1 MTDNSS
7 RRLPKLRE
15 RMAELDVNG
24 FLVSSAANRRY
35 LSGFSGSNG
44 YLAITANDA
53 VLATDFRYIEQG
65 EAESPGFEVRQIRGG
80 EAWFPNLA
88 SELGMR
94 RVGFEAD
101 DMSVAAFSQLKHT
114 IEEADGDLKLELVET
129 VGVLEWIRAVKDEQ
143 ELTALKRAVQIA
155 DEALSAVSVKIGVGM
170 TEQDIAWELH
180 KQMRERGAAGPSFDT
195 IVAVGP
201 NAALP
206 HHRAGDAAV
215 RAGEPIVIDMGADF
229 QGYRSDLTRTFVV
242 GEADDTFR
250 HIYGIV
256 LRAQKAAI
264 DAASPGMTGEEID
277 SVARE
282 VIKDAGYGDEFGH
295 GLGHG
300 VGLVIHERPMVVPNS
315 KDIVENDMVFTIE
328 PGIYISGWGGIR
340 IEDVVVMEDGR
351 ARPLTR
357 SPK

>member
-1 MTDNSS
+1 MTDSS
-7 RRLPKLRE
+7 PHRLAKLRE
-15 RMAELDVNG
+15 RMAELNVDG

-44 YLAITANDA
+44 YLAITADSA
-53 VLATDFRYIEQG
+53 VLATDFRYIEQAQG
-65 EAESPGFEVRQIRGG
+65 ESPGFEVHQIRGG
-80 EAWFPNLA
+80 EPWFPSLA
-88 SELGMR
+88 SELGMG

-114 IEEADGDLKLELVET
+114 TEEADGDLKLEFEET
-129 VGVLEWIRAVKDEQ
+129 AGVIEWIRAVKDYHEID
-143 ELTALKRAVQIA
+143 ALDHAVQIA
-155 DEALSAVSVKIGVGM
+155 DEAMAIVRAEVSVGM
-170 TEQDIAWELH
+170 TERDIAWALH
-180 KQMRERGAAGPSFDT
+180 KKMRDLGGEGPSFDT

-206 HHRAGDAAV
+206 HHRAGETAV
-215 RAGEPIVIDMGADF
+215 RAGVPIVIDMGANYR
-229 QGYRSDLTRTFVV
+229 GYRSDLTRTFVV

-250 HIYGIV
+250 HIYDIV
-256 LRAQKAAI
+256 LRAQQSAI

-300 VGLVIHERPMVVPNS
+300 VGLVIHERPMVVPKS
-315 KDIVENDMVFTIE
+315 KDVVENDMVFTIE
-328 PGIYISGWGGIR
+328 PGIYISGWGGVR
-340 IEDVVVMEDGR
+340 IEDIVVMEDGR